1 MSTEENIQ
9 KYLDGQAKLLD
20 PRSRDLEPADG
31 DLSCVEM
38 CVRKIDT
45 AARTVEAIVST
56 ADVDRYQEIVEPKAY
71 KKWLKHFMAN
81 PVMLA
86 AHDHSA
92 WSTGDP
98 TTIGRWK
105 DIQVTDK
112 GLLATCEFMPDDE
125 LAEKYWR
132 RYRDGY
138 MKAFSVGF
146 IAHAWEMRDF
156 EMAGGVTKRLRVFT
170 EVELLEISAV
180 AVPANR
186 QALARAAGFG
196 GSDKGTPDADAMQ
209 KQLTQLLGDA
219 LKAHD
224 DQLIEKLSDP
234 DGPVARMVEDTL
246 QRAADREGMDGYFSE
261 RGFPGEPGEKTGGN
275 SGGGGDSGG
284 GDEAF
289 KRELRELVGG

>member
-1 MSTEENIQ
+1 MSTKEKIQ
-9 KYLDGQAKLLD
+9 KYLDGQTKLLD
-20 PRSRDLEPADG
+20 PRSRDLAPSDG
-31 DLSCVEM
+31 DVSCVEM

-45 AARTVEAIVST
+45 DARTVEAIVST
-56 ADVDRYQEIVEPKAY
+56 ADVDRYQEIVEPKAF
-71 KKWLKHFMAN
+71 KKWLKHFQAN

-138 MKAFSVGF
+138 MNAFSVGF
-146 IAHAWEMRDF
+146 IAHAWEMREFDI
-156 EMAGGVTKRLRVFT
+156 APGVTKRLRVFT

-196 GSDKGTPDADAMQ
+196 GSDKDAPVTEAMQ
-209 KQLTQLLGDA
+209 ALFTKLLGDA
-219 LKAHD
+219 LKSHD
-224 DQLIEKLSDP
+224 EKLIEKLSDP
-234 DGPVARMVEDTL
+234 DGPVAQMFEDTL
-246 QRAADREGMDGYFSE
+246 QRATDREGLDGYF
-261 RGFPGEPGEKTGGN
+261 RDTGDT
-275 SGGGGDSGG
+275 SGGDGGASG
-284 GDEAF
+284 GDEEL
-289 KRELRELVGG
+289 KRGLRELVGG